1 MAQTQQV
8 QKTAAWDFESDR
20 EFDLWEDGSLDI
32 SDVALADGSDASSE
46 LEFVRLN
53 VAQARALRAFLNSER
68 VRKVL
73 DSK

>member
-32 SDVALADGSDASSE
+32 SDVGWEPESG
-46 LEFVRLN
+46 LEFARLN
-53 VAQARALRAFLNSER
+53 VAQARALRAFLNSPR
-68 VRKVL
+68 VVEVL
-73 DSK
+73 NSK